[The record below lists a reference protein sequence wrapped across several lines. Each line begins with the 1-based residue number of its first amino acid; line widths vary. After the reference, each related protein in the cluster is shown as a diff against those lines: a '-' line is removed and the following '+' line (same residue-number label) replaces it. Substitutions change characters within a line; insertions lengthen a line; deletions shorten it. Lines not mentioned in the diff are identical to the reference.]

1 MATSFLP
8 WTLLRFFAK
17 APSARGSA
25 STPLPPEV
33 SPNHLHL
40 WQTARPPTQQDF
52 LHPSA
57 NMSPSMKFND
67 GTFMELIH
75 ACQDADRASFIPVRQ
90 GNIAVWTSGRAS
102 LWPRQDRMWNHDRSQ
117 GSRFTAAT
125 PTTAGT
131 PPGWAAWRDK
141 RFVLGVRLKQGTVWN
156 WACTSSMQEHVFKQ
170 FCFSWC
176 KYFKYIF
183 MSPHPE
189 SSCQA
194 PLCQVSEFLFI
205 FLCDATLPGHFF
217 FLRGLGTR

>member
-17 APSARGSA
+17 ARSARGSA

-57 NMSPSMKFND
+57 NMSPSRKLND
-67 GTFMELIH
+67 ETYSCMPRCWS
-75 ACQDADRASFIPVRQ
+75 CQFHSSPPRKHCCLNQRQ
-90 GNIAVWTSGRAS
+90 SEPLAPAG
-102 LWPRQDRMWNHDRSQ
+102 QDVKC
-117 GSRFTAAT
+117 SRFTAAT

-141 RFVLGVRLKQGTVWN
+141 RFVLGVFSNLARLKQGTVWN
-156 WACTSSMQEHVFKQ
+156 WACTASMQEHVFKQ
-170 FCFSWC
+170 FCFFWC